1 MGSYQTAN
9 LNSCLGSA
17 YPTGV
22 SSSHPVAM
30 KRWFLTLTLALVGCI
45 PIGTNPSDTLFISDL
60 RYESNFR
67 DASGRSYICDNKI
80 TTLTYSFRYND
91 FTRIARWDSRLV
103 GETTGQTTHTLS
115 MSKETGG
122 YTNQNNRITVNWVLS
137 QGTAPLSV
145 SPQGIVVTPVPQPR
159 QIGATRLELTVFA
172 TNGSS
177 ARLVFPGI
185 PVIDNCP

>member
-1 MGSYQTAN
+1 
-9 LNSCLGSA
+9 
-17 YPTGV
+17 
-22 SSSHPVAM
+22 M
-30 KRWFLTLTLALVGCI
+30 KRLFFALTLLLVFAGCI
-45 PIGTNPSDTLFISDL
+45 PIGTNPADTLLISDL

-67 DASGRSYICDNKI
+67 DVSGRSYICDNKP

-91 FTRIARWDSRLV
+91 FARMARWDSRLV
-103 GETTGQTTHTLS
+103 GEATGQATHTLS
-115 MSKETGG
+115 MNRDSGG

-137 QGTAPLSV
+137 PGTAPLSLA
-145 SPQGIVVTPVPQPR
+145 PQSIVVTPVPQPR

-172 TNGSS
+172 TNGSA

>member
-1 MGSYQTAN
+1 
-9 LNSCLGSA
+9 
-17 YPTGV
+17 
-22 SSSHPVAM
+22 M
-30 KRWFLTLTLALVGCI
+30 KRLFLVVALLLALVGCI
-45 PIGTNPSDTLFISDL
+45 PIGTNPADALLISDL

-67 DASGRSYICDNKI
+67 DASGRSYICDNKP
-80 TTLTYSFRYND
+80 TTLTYSYRYND
-91 FTRIARWDSRLV
+91 FARIARWDSRLV
-103 GETTGQTTHTLS
+103 GEATGQVTNTLS
-115 MSKETGG
+115 LSKDTGG
-122 YTNQNNRITVNWVLS
+122 YINQNNRITVNWVLS

-145 SPQGIVVTPVPQPR
+145 SPQSIVVTPVPQPR

>member
-1 MGSYQTAN
+1 
-9 LNSCLGSA
+9 
-17 YPTGV
+17 
-22 SSSHPVAM
+22 M
-30 KRWFLTLTLALVGCI
+30 KRWFLAFVLATALAGCI
-45 PIGTNPSDTLFISDL
+45 PIGTNPSDALLISDL

-67 DASGRSYICDNKI
+67 DASGRSYICDNKL

-91 FTRIARWDSRLV
+91 FARIARWDSRLV
-103 GETTGQTTHTLS
+103 GEVTGQATHTLS
-115 MSKETGG
+115 MNRDSGG
-122 YTNQNNRITVNWVLS
+122 YTNQNNRIAVNWVLS

-145 SPQGIVVTPVPQPR
+145 APQSIVVTPVPQPR

-172 TNGSS
+172 ANGSS

>member
-1 MGSYQTAN
+1 
-9 LNSCLGSA
+9 
-17 YPTGV
+17 
-22 SSSHPVAM
+22 M
-30 KRWFLTLTLALVGCI
+30 KKLLLTPALALALVGCI
-45 PIGTNPSDTLFISDL
+45 PIGTNPSDTLLISDL

-80 TTLTYSFRYND
+80 TTLSYSFRYND
-91 FTRIARWDSRLV
+91 FARIARWDSRLV

-115 MSKETGG
+115 MSKDTGG
-122 YTNQNNRITVNWVLS
+122 YSNLNNRITVNWVLS

-172 TNGSS
+172 TNGSL

>member
-1 MGSYQTAN
+1 
-9 LNSCLGSA
+9 
-17 YPTGV
+17 
-22 SSSHPVAM
+22 M
-30 KRWFLTLTLALVGCI
+30 KKPLFALTLLLAFAGCI
-45 PIGTNPSDTLFISDL
+45 PIGTNPADTLLISDL

-67 DASGRSYICDNKI
+67 DASDRSYICDNKL

-91 FTRIARWDSRLV
+91 FARIARWDARLV
-103 GETTGQTTHTLS
+103 GETSGQVTHTLS
-115 MSKETGG
+115 MSKDTGG
-122 YTNQNNRITVNWVLS
+122 YLNQNNRISVNWALS

-145 SPQGIVVTPVPQPR
+145 SPQSIVVTPVPQPR